1 MPVGF
6 GRLEK
11 RVWVS
16 LPVEISSPEDP
27 SATERT
33 TTENVCSMGVRLVAE
48 HARELNEQLMI
59 CSLVGNL
66 RRLARVVYCQRLP
79 NGRFGIGVE
88 FESVA
93 VY

>member
-1 MPVGF
+1 
-6 GRLEK
+6 
-11 RVWVS
+11 
-16 LPVEISSPEDP
+16 
-27 SATERT
+27 
-33 TTENVCSMGVRLVAE
+33 MGVRLVAE